1 MFTSLFELF
10 GNRFFRIPNYQRG
23 YAWVEEQ
30 RKDLW
35 EDIASLRDGMYHYAG
50 TIVLRKLDASA
61 FPENSFERAALADS
75 SIEAYDV
82 VDGQQR
88 LTTLVILINELL
100 RFLGPDIDVPMD
112 VVPDGSVSTTVLK
125 ERFLFRG
132 DYPNGYY
139 ALDYAGDSEESSDH
153 LKTVVFEG
161 ETGWEEDRLTSY
173 MRNLQN
179 ASQFFRENIDAL
191 NGRGGREAVLD
202 FLVRSVGRFR
212 FSQIE
217 LSDDYNV
224 GVAFETM
231 NNRGRQLSNLEL
243 LKNRLLYL
251 TELFS
256 GDQLSAPARSR
267 LRKSIVK
274 AWHTI
279 YLQLG
284 RDSRIVLN
292 DDEFLKAHW
301 SVYFMFTKRRG
312 NECADFLLRK
322 QFVPELLVG
331 GPNANVISGPADPQ
345 EEATDNDDDDD
356 DNDAAPGVGG
366 ILELTPGMINDYVA
380 DLADFSGWWQ
390 KVHCPDRPGAG
401 LQPQVVK
408 ELTRLRHLG
417 MGYFKPILAAAI
429 KVGANRPDDVAT
441 LFGKIERFYFKAFR
455 LGTSRAD
462 YGKTEF
468 LREARRLYKGEI
480 SLQNLLND
488 DLWNRL
494 ENRDFVS
501 QFKGKVSDLRRK
513 GEGFYKWNGI
523 RYFLFEYNSELAR
536 ERQRE
541 PSLVWDDYNR
551 GFEGTVSIEHILP
564 QSPTRWY
571 WRNQFRPYLNNPGE
585 MDLLTGALGNLLPLS
600 LHINIHLQN
609 DPFEQ
614 KKEGRPSRNGQG
626 GFGGYRYGC
635 AAEVEVAESPDWSA
649 NEIYARSRLLM
660 DFLRRRWNVEISAE
674 DEREILGL
682 EFVNDGREI
691 PPELPHEI
699 ADTTTFVPGNETD
712 RPEIA
717 NTSDAYKRA
726 FLNYARI
733 NINERQ
739 FCDENHSCLLES
751 KDDGRIHFEFFAD
764 YVGCRTCTV
773 GFLFYSARKNP
784 RLDQLVG
791 PFLRSKIEPHME
803 QFANVFCLTGQRS
816 RSQTSEGVFL
826 KLKLA
831 IHPQGSLSTDNL
843 DNLVSGYRMLK
854 RVWDEIESPE
864 AEAAVWNQNPSH
876 QEALRIY
883 RENRCSFPD
892 LQDE

>member
-35 EDIASLRDGMYHYAG
+35 EDIASLRDGMEHYAG

-61 FPENSFERAALADS
+61 FPEDSFERAALTDP

-88 LTTLVILINELL
+88 LTTLVILVNELL
-100 RFLGPDIDVPMD
+100 RFLGPDTDVPMD
-112 VVPDGSVSTTVLK
+112 VVPEGSVSTTVLK

-132 DYPNGYY
+132 NRLGGYY
-139 ALDYAGDSEESSDH
+139 ALDYVGDSEESDH
-153 LKTVVFEG
+153 LKTVVFKG

-179 ASQFFRENIDAL
+179 ASKFFRDNIAAL
-191 NGRGGREAVLD
+191 ARRGGREAVLD

-212 FSQIE
+212 FNQIN

-231 NNRGRQLSNLEL
+231 NNRGLQLSNLEL

-251 TELFS
+251 TELFG
-256 GDQLSAPARSR
+256 GDRLSAPARSR
-267 LRKSIVK
+267 LRNSIVK

-312 NECADFLLRK
+312 NDCFEFLLRK
-322 QFVPELLVG
+322 QFVPDLLSG
-331 GPNANVISGPADPQ
+331 GSSADVISGPADPQ
-345 EEATDNDDDDD
+345 EEVTDNDDDDD

-366 ILELTPGMINDYVA
+366 LLELTPEMINDYVT

-401 LQPQVVK
+401 LLPQVVE

-417 MGYFKPILAAAI
+417 MGYFKPLLAAAI
-429 KVGANRPDDVAT
+429 KVGATRPDDVAT

-455 LGTSRAD
+455 LGTSRSN
-462 YGKTEF
+462 YGQTEF
-468 LREARRLYKGEI
+468 LGVARRLYKGEI
-480 SLQNLLND
+480 SLQSLLDD

-551 GFEGTVSIEHILP
+551 SSEGTVSIEHILP
-564 QSPTRWY
+564 QSPAIWY

-585 MDLLTGALGNLLPLS
+585 MRLLTGALGNLLPLS

-609 DPFEQ
+609 DPFER

-635 AAEVEVAESPDWSA
+635 SAEVEVAESPDWSA
-649 NEIYARSRLLM
+649 NEIYERSHLLM

-691 PPELPHEI
+691 PPELPNEPETQPTI
-699 ADTTTFVPGNETD
+699 VARNGRGLSSEEMTAWKSAFARYVGYEFNDTDLRGGHHDLRLGKKLIRGAGRRSYCVEF
-712 RPEIA
+712 
-717 NTSDAYKRA
+717 
-726 FLNYARI
+726 
-733 NINERQ
+733 Q
-739 FCDENHSCLLES
+739 FCAYASRQLMFLIYS
-751 KDDGRIHFEFFAD
+751 RIPVVPAD
-764 YVGCRTCTV
+764 
-773 GFLFYSARKNP
+773 NP
-784 RLDQLVG
+784 DRNLIVG
-791 PFLRSKIEPHME
+791 PYFKHRIEQVRSVLADAFHDDYPPI
-803 QFANVFCLTGQRS
+803 TGN
-816 RSQTSEGVFL
+816 TEGVCARVIL
-826 KLKLA
+826 NRQ
-831 IHPQGSLSTDNL
+831 PDVLSEDDLNNL
-843 DNLVSGYRMLK
+843 RRGYETLVNIWNELPASG
-854 RVWDEIESPE
+854 
-864 AEAAVWNQNPSH
+864 
-876 QEALRIY
+876 
-883 RENRCSFPD
+883 
-892 LQDE
+892 

>member
-35 EDIASLRDGMYHYAG
+35 EDIASLRDGMEHYAG

-61 FPENSFERAALADS
+61 FPEDSFERAALADS

-88 LTTLVILINELL
+88 LTTLVILVNELL
-100 RFLGPDIDVPMD
+100 RFLGQNDTIPMD
-112 VVPDGSVSTTVLK
+112 GVQDGSVSIAQLK

-132 DYPNGYY
+132 NHLGGYY
-139 ALDYAGDSEESSDH
+139 ALDYAGESDESNH
-153 LKTVVFEG
+153 LRTVVFERG
-161 ETGWEEDRLTSY
+161 TGWEEDRVTSY

-179 ASQFFRENIDAL
+179 ASQFFHENIDAL

-202 FLVRSVGRFR
+202 FLVRSIGRFR
-212 FSQIE
+212 FNQIN

-231 NNRGRQLSNLEL
+231 NNRGLQLSNLEL

-256 GDQLSAPARSR
+256 DGELPPPARR
-267 LRKSIVK
+267 GLRQSIVD

-312 NECADFLLRK
+312 NDYADFLLRK
-322 QFVPELLVG
+322 QFVPDLLVG
-331 GPNANVISGPADPQ
+331 GPNANVIRGPADPH
-345 EEATDNDDDDD
+345 EEIPNDDDDD
-356 DNDAAPGVGG
+356 EEEDDSAIGVGG
-366 ILELTPGMINDYVA
+366 LRNLTPTMIKDYVR
-380 DLADFSGWWQ
+380 DLGEFSGWWQ
-390 KVHCPDRPGAG
+390 KVHCPDRAGSG
-401 LQPQVVK
+401 LQPQVVDA
-408 ELTRLRHLG
+408 LTRLRHLG
-417 MGYFKPILAAAI
+417 MGYFKPLLASAL
-429 KVGANRPDDVAT
+429 KVGARHPEIVSA
-441 LFGKIERFYFKAFR
+441 LFEKVERYYFKAFH
-455 LGTSRAD
+455 LGTARAD
-462 YGKTEF
+462 SGKTEV
-468 LREARRLYKGEI
+468 LGVARRLYQGDI
-480 SLQNLLND
+480 SLQNLLHD
-488 DLWNRL
+488 ELWNRL
-494 ENRDFVS
+494 ENRDFVG
-501 QFKGKVSDLRRK
+501 QFKGKIADLRRK
-513 GEGFYKWNGI
+513 GKGFYEWKGI
-523 RYFLFEYNSELAR
+523 RNFLFEYNSELAR
-536 ERQRE
+536 NQQRE
-541 PSLVWDDYNR
+541 PSLVWEDFDKS
-551 GFEGTVSIEHILP
+551 FEGKVSIEHILP
-564 QSPTRWY
+564 QSPTAWY
-571 WRNQFRPYLNNPGE
+571 WRNQFRAFNPDE
-585 MDLLTGALGNLLPLS
+585 MKLLTGALGNLLPLS
-600 LHINIHLQN
+600 LHINIRLQN
-609 DPFEQ
+609 YPFEL
-614 KKEGRPSRNGQG
+614 KKEGIPSQNGRD
-626 GFGGYRYGC
+626 GFGGYRHGC
-635 AAEVEVAESPDWSA
+635 AAEVEVAGSQDWSA

-660 DFLRRRWNVEISAE
+660 DFLRRRWNVEISDE

-691 PPELPHEI
+691 PPDLPHDL
-699 ADTTTFVPGNETD
+699 ADTTAFVPENETA

-764 YVGCRTCTV
+764 YVGHRTCTV
-773 GFLFYSARKNP
+773 GFLFYSARQNP

-791 PFLRSKIEPHME
+791 PFLRSKIEPHMG
-803 QFANVFCLTGQRS
+803 QFANVFRLVGQRS
-816 RSQTSEGVFL
+816 RSETSEGVFL
-826 KLKLA
+826 RLKLA
-831 IHPQGSLSTDNL
+831 IHPQGPLSTDNL

-883 RENRCSFPD
+883 RGNRCSFPD